1 MLRIDSLH
9 VAYGAIRAVRDV
21 SLTVE
26 EGEFVVLLGP
36 NGAGKSSTL
45 AAVMGI
51 LRPTSGTVR
60 FLGRDITG
68 LRSEDIVRSGLVLTP
83 EGRRIL
89 ATLTVREN
97 LLLAGAIRPDRK
109 EMHDDIDRFLQRFP
123 VLGRRAESPAGT
135 LSGGEAQQL
144 AIARSL
150 MGRPKL
156 LLLDEPTLGLAPLVV
171 DQIFDIVGELVREG
185 LTILMVEQNAVRA
198 LEAADR
204 GYVMRSGEMVA
215 AGSAEALGGAEGL
228 VSSYLGVDRP

>member
-1 MLRIDSLH
+1 MLQIESLH
-9 VAYGAIRAVRDV
+9 VSYGAIRAVRSV

-45 AAVMGI
+45 SAVMG
-51 LRPTSGTVR
+51 LLKPSSGTVS

-68 LRSEDIVRSGLVLTP
+68 QPTEDIVRSGLVLTP

-109 EMHDDIDRFLQRFP
+109 TMYADLERLLERFP
-123 VLGRRAESPAGT
+123 VLGRRTGSPAGT

-150 MGRPKL
+150 MARPKL
-156 LLLDEPTLGLAPLVV
+156 LLLDEPTLGLAPMVV
-171 DQIFDIVGELVREG
+171 DQIFEIVAELVAEG

-198 LEAADR
+198 IEAADR
-204 GYVMRSGEMVA
+204 GYVMRSGEIVA
-215 AGSAEALGGAEGL
+215 SGSAAELGGAQGL
-228 VSSYLGVDRP
+228 VSSYLGVNRE

>member
-1 MLRIDSLH
+1 MLQIDSLH
-9 VAYGAIRAVRDV
+9 VSYGAIRAVRSV

-45 AAVMGI
+45 SAVMG
-51 LRPTSGTVR
+51 LLKPSSGTVA

-68 LRSEDIVRSGLVLTP
+68 QRTEDIVRSGLVLTP

-109 EMHDDIDRFLQRFP
+109 AMHADLERLLERFP
-123 VLGRRAESPAGT
+123 VLGRRTGSAAGT

-150 MGRPKL
+150 MARPKL
-156 LLLDEPTLGLAPLVV
+156 LLLDEPTLGLAPMVV
-171 DQIFDIVGELVREG
+171 DQIFEIVAELVADG

-198 LEAADR
+198 IEAADR
-204 GYVMRSGEMVA
+204 GYVMRSGEIVA
-215 AGSAEALGGAEGL
+215 SGSAADLGGAQGL
-228 VSSYLGVDRP
+228 VTSYLGVNRE

>member
-1 MLRIDSLH
+1 MLQIDSLH
-9 VAYGAIRAVRDV
+9 VSYGAIRAVRSV

-45 AAVMGI
+45 AAVMG
-51 LRPTSGTVR
+51 LLKPSSGTVA

-68 LRSEDIVRSGLVLTP
+68 QQTEAIVRSGLVLTP

-109 EMHDDIDRFLQRFP
+109 AMHADLERLLERFP
-123 VLGRRAESPAGT
+123 VLGRRTGSAAGT

-150 MGRPKL
+150 MARPKL
-156 LLLDEPTLGLAPLVV
+156 LLLDEPTLGLAPMVV
-171 DQIFDIVGELVREG
+171 DQIFEIVAELVAEG

-198 LEAADR
+198 IEAADR
-204 GYVMRSGEMVA
+204 GYVMRSGEIVA
-215 AGSAEALGGAEGL
+215 SGSAADLGGAQGL
-228 VSSYLGVDRP
+228 VTSYLGVNRE

>member
-1 MLRIDSLH
+1 MLQIDSLH
-9 VAYGAIRAVRDV
+9 VSYGAIRAVRSV

-26 EGEFVVLLGP
+26 EGEFIVLLGP

-45 AAVMGI
+45 SAVMG
-51 LRPTSGTVR
+51 LLKPSSGTVS

-68 LRSEDIVRSGLVLTP
+68 QPTEDIVRSGLVLTP

-109 EMHDDIDRFLQRFP
+109 IMHADLERLLERFP
-123 VLGRRAESPAGT
+123 VLGRRTGSPAGT

-150 MGRPKL
+150 MARPKL
-156 LLLDEPTLGLAPLVV
+156 LLLDEPTLGLAPMVV
-171 DQIFDIVGELVREG
+171 DQIFEIVAELVAEG

-198 LEAADR
+198 IEAADR
-204 GYVMRSGEMVA
+204 GYVMRTGEIVA
-215 AGSAEALGGAEGL
+215 SGSAAELGGAQGL
-228 VSSYLGVDRP
+228 VTSYLGVNRE

>member
-1 MLRIDSLH
+1 MLQIDSLH
-9 VAYGAIRAVRDV
+9 VSYGAIRAVRSV

-45 AAVMGI
+45 SAVMG
-51 LRPTSGTVR
+51 LLKPSSGTVS

-68 LRSEDIVRSGLVLTP
+68 QPTEDIVRSGLVLTP

-89 ATLTVREN
+89 ATLTVRET

-109 EMHDDIDRFLQRFP
+109 TMHADLERLLERFP
-123 VLGRRAESPAGT
+123 VLGRRTGSPAGT

-150 MGRPKL
+150 MARPKL
-156 LLLDEPTLGLAPLVV
+156 LLLDEPTLGLAPMVV
-171 DQIFDIVGELVREG
+171 DQIFEIVAELVAEG
-185 LTILMVEQNAVRA
+185 LTILMVEQTAVRA
-198 LEAADR
+198 IEAADR
-204 GYVMRSGEMVA
+204 GYVMRSGEIVA
-215 AGSAEALGGAEGL
+215 SGSAAELGGAQGL
-228 VSSYLGVDRP
+228 VSSYLGVNRE

>member
-1 MLRIDSLH
+1 MLQIDSLH
-9 VAYGAIRAVRDV
+9 VSYGAIRAVRSV

-36 NGAGKSSTL
+36 NGAGTSSTL
-45 AAVMGI
+45 SAVMG
-51 LRPTSGTVR
+51 LLKPSSGTVS

-68 LRSEDIVRSGLVLTP
+68 QQTEDIVRSGLVLTP

-109 EMHDDIDRFLQRFP
+109 IMHADLERLLERFP
-123 VLGRRAESPAGT
+123 VLGRRTGSPAGT

-150 MGRPKL
+150 MARPKL
-156 LLLDEPTLGLAPLVV
+156 LLLDEPTLGLAPMVV
-171 DQIFDIVGELVREG
+171 DQIFEIVAELVAEG

-198 LEAADR
+198 IEAADR
-204 GYVMRSGEMVA
+204 GYVMRTGEIAASGSVA
-215 AGSAEALGGAEGL
+215 ELGGAQGL
-228 VSSYLGVDRP
+228 VTSYLGVNRQ

>member
-1 MLRIDSLH
+1 MLQIDSLH
-9 VAYGAIRAVRDV
+9 VSYGAIRAVRSV

-45 AAVMGI
+45 AAVMG
-51 LRPTSGTVR
+51 LLKPSSGTVA
-60 FLGRDITG
+60 FLGREITG
-68 LRSEDIVRSGLVLTP
+68 QQTEAIVRSGLVLTP

-109 EMHDDIDRFLQRFP
+109 AMHADLERLLERFP
-123 VLGRRAESPAGT
+123 VLGRRTGSAAGT

-150 MGRPKL
+150 MARPKL
-156 LLLDEPTLGLAPLVV
+156 LLLDEPTLGLAPMVV
-171 DQIFDIVGELVREG
+171 DQIFEIVAELVAEG

-198 LEAADR
+198 IEAADR
-204 GYVMRSGEMVA
+204 GYVMRSGEIVA
-215 AGSAEALGGAEGL
+215 SGSAADLGGAQGL
-228 VSSYLGVDRP
+228 VTSYLGVNRE

>member
-1 MLRIDSLH
+1 MLQIDSLH
-9 VAYGAIRAVRDV
+9 VSYGAIRAVRSV

-45 AAVMGI
+45 SAVMG
-51 LRPTSGTVR
+51 LLKPSSGTVA

-68 LRSEDIVRSGLVLTP
+68 QRTEDIVRSGLVLTP

-109 EMHDDIDRFLQRFP
+109 AMHADLERLLERFP
-123 VLGRRAESPAGT
+123 VLGRRTGSAAGT

-150 MGRPKL
+150 MARPKL
-156 LLLDEPTLGLAPLVV
+156 LLLDEPTLGLAPMVV
-171 DQIFDIVGELVREG
+171 DQIFEIVAELVADG

-204 GYVMRSGEMVA
+204 GYVMRSGEIVA
-215 AGSAEALGGAEGL
+215 SGSAADLGGAQGL
-228 VSSYLGVDRP
+228 VTSYLGVNRE

>member
-1 MLRIDSLH
+1 MFQIDSLH
-9 VAYGAIRAVRDV
+9 VSYGAIRAVRSV

-45 AAVMGI
+45 SAVMG
-51 LRPTSGTVR
+51 LLKPSSGTVS

-68 LRSEDIVRSGLVLTP
+68 QPTEDIVRSGLVLTP

-109 EMHDDIDRFLQRFP
+109 TMHADLERLLERFP
-123 VLGRRAESPAGT
+123 VLGRRTGSPAGT

-150 MGRPKL
+150 MARPKL
-156 LLLDEPTLGLAPLVV
+156 LLLDEPTLGLAPMVV
-171 DQIFDIVGELVREG
+171 DQIFEIVAELVAEG

-198 LEAADR
+198 IEAADR
-204 GYVMRSGEMVA
+204 GYVMRSGEIVA
-215 AGSAEALGGAEGL
+215 SGSAAELGGAQGL
-228 VSSYLGVDRP
+228 VTSYMGVTRE

>member
-1 MLRIDSLH
+1 MLQIDSLH
-9 VAYGAIRAVRDV
+9 VSYGAIRAVRSV

-45 AAVMGI
+45 AAVMG
-51 LRPTSGTVR
+51 LLKPSSGTVA

-68 LRSEDIVRSGLVLTP
+68 QQTEDIVRSGLVLTP

-97 LLLAGAIRPDRK
+97 LLLAGAIRSDRK
-109 EMHDDIDRFLQRFP
+109 TMHADLERLLERFP
-123 VLGRRAESPAGT
+123 VLGRRTGSAAGT

-150 MGRPKL
+150 MARPKL
-156 LLLDEPTLGLAPLVV
+156 LLLDEPTLGLAPMVV
-171 DQIFDIVGELVREG
+171 DQIFEIVAELVAEG

-198 LEAADR
+198 IEAADR
-204 GYVMRSGEMVA
+204 GYVMRSGEIVA
-215 AGSAEALGGAEGL
+215 SGSAAELGGAQGL
-228 VSSYLGVDRP
+228 VTSYLGVNRE

>member
-1 MLRIDSLH
+1 MLQIDSLH
-9 VAYGAIRAVRDV
+9 VSYGAIRAVRSV

-45 AAVMGI
+45 SAVMG
-51 LRPTSGTVR
+51 LLKPSSGTVS

-68 LRSEDIVRSGLVLTP
+68 QPTEDIVRSGLVLTP

-109 EMHDDIDRFLQRFP
+109 TMHADLERLLERFP
-123 VLGRRAESPAGT
+123 VLGRRTGSPAGT

-150 MGRPKL
+150 MARPKL
-156 LLLDEPTLGLAPLVV
+156 LLLDEPTLGLAPMVV
-171 DQIFDIVGELVREG
+171 DQIFEIVAELVAEG

-198 LEAADR
+198 IEAADR
-204 GYVMRSGEMVA
+204 GYVMRSGEIVA
-215 AGSAEALGGAEGL
+215 SGSAAELGGAQGL
-228 VSSYLGVDRP
+228 VSSYLGVNRE

>member
-1 MLRIDSLH
+1 MLQIDSLH

-21 SLTVE
+21 SLNVQ

-45 AAVMGI
+45 SAVMGV
-51 LRPTSGTVR
+51 LKPTAGTVR

-68 LRSEDIVRSGLVLTP
+68 MRSEEIVRSGLVLTP

-97 LLLAGAIRPDRK
+97 LVLAGAIRSDRSAIRT
-109 EMHDDIDRFLQRFP
+109 DIDTYLERFP
-123 VLGRRAESPAGT
+123 VLGRRADSPAGT

-150 MGRPKL
+150 MARPRL
-156 LLLDEPTLGLAPLVV
+156 LLLDEPTLGLAPLIV

-215 AGSAEALGGAEGL
+215 AGSAAELGGAEGL
-228 VSSYLGVDRP
+228 VSSYLGVVSG

>member
-1 MLRIDSLH
+1 MLQIDSLH
-9 VAYGAIRAVRDV
+9 VSYGAIRAVRSV

-45 AAVMGI
+45 AAVMG
-51 LRPTSGTVR
+51 LLKPASGTVA

-68 LRSEDIVRSGLVLTP
+68 QQTEDTVRSGLVLTP

-89 ATLTVREN
+89 ASLTVREN
-97 LLLAGAIRPDRK
+97 LLLAGAIRSDRK
-109 EMHDDIDRFLQRFP
+109 TMHADLEQLLERFP
-123 VLGRRAESPAGT
+123 VLGRRTGSAAGT

-150 MGRPKL
+150 MARPKL
-156 LLLDEPTLGLAPLVV
+156 LLLDEPTLGLAPMVV
-171 DQIFDIVGELVREG
+171 DQIFEIVAELVAEG

-198 LEAADR
+198 IEAADR
-204 GYVMRSGEMVA
+204 GYVMRSGEIVA
-215 AGSAEALGGAEGL
+215 SGSAAELGGAQGL
-228 VSSYLGVDRP
+228 VTSYLGVNRE

>member
-1 MLRIDSLH
+1 MLQIDSLH
-9 VAYGAIRAVRDV
+9 VSYGAIRAVRSV

-45 AAVMGI
+45 SAVMG
-51 LRPTSGTVR
+51 LLKSSSGTVS

-68 LRSEDIVRSGLVLTP
+68 QQTEDIVRSGLVLTP

-109 EMHDDIDRFLQRFP
+109 TMHADLERLLERFP
-123 VLGRRAESPAGT
+123 VLGRRTGSPAGT

-150 MGRPKL
+150 MARPKL
-156 LLLDEPTLGLAPLVV
+156 LLLDEPTLGLAPMVV
-171 DQIFDIVGELVREG
+171 DQIFEIVAELVAEG

-198 LEAADR
+198 IEAADR
-204 GYVMRSGEMVA
+204 GYVMRSGEIVA
-215 AGSAEALGGAEGL
+215 SGSAAELGGAQGL
-228 VSSYLGVDRP
+228 VTSYLGVNRE